1 MREKLILKRE
11 WETWDTCTIMYVMSL
26 LNNLLFDDSLLPLLF
41 VELSQFS
48 LHDAFNNKLS
58 WCELQWN
65 KCAGT
70 LDALFGYTFDPGSV

>member
-1 MREKLILKRE
+1 MS
-11 WETWDTCTIMYVMSL
+11 VMSL
-26 LNNLLFDDSLLPLLF
+26 LNNLLFDDTLLS

-48 LHDAFNNKLS
+48 LHLHDAFNNKPS

-70 LDALFGYTFDPGSV
+70 LDALFGYTSDPGSV